1 MTNGAT
7 LDGFL
12 DWGTRK
18 VFVRTVA
25 VAHKVFIRHAKHM
38 AEVKGR
44 TCSCV
49 CYPHGCLHFM
59 FGFYMVLPTIQM
71 DPILAFLRFLASNTL
86 LCR

>member
-25 VAHKVFIRHAKHM
+25 VAHKVFI
-38 AEVKGR
+38 
-44 TCSCV
+44 
-49 CYPHGCLHFM
+49 
-59 FGFYMVLPTIQM
+59 
-71 DPILAFLRFLASNTL
+71 
-86 LCR
+86 

>member
-1 MTNGAT
+1 MINGLP

-12 DWGTRK
+12 DWGTRT

-44 TCSCV
+44 TSSCV
-49 CYPHGCLHFM
+49 CYPH
-59 FGFYMVLPTIQM
+59 
-71 DPILAFLRFLASNTL
+71 AL
-86 LCR
+86 LK